1 MTDTSPSDAQVLAG
15 LLSGDQRAL
24 EDAYRQHGGLVYGL
38 ARRVTG
44 RDDVARDITQ
54 DVFAFLWERPDQVD
68 LSRGTLRSF
77 LGVVTHRRSVD
88 AIRRT
93 TRRAGAETRA
103 AEREVVV
110 RSEHDAEVVQAGL
123 VSWRAA
129 KMRSLLNQLPAEQRQ
144 ALELAYYQ
152 GHTYRE
158 VATVLGIPEG
168 TAKSR
173 LRLALARLRDLV
185 GPEDLGAWT

>member
-1 MTDTSPSDAQVLAG
+1 MTDPGPSDVQVMAG
-15 LLSGDQRAL
+15 LLAGDQCSL

-44 RDDVARDITQ
+44 REDTARDITQ

-68 LSRGTLRSF
+68 LTRGSLRSF

-93 TRRAGAETRA
+93 SRRAGAESRA
-103 AEREVVV
+103 AERETAVQ
-110 RSEHDAEVVQAGL
+110 SDHDAEVVQAGL

-129 KMRSLLNQLPAEQRQ
+129 KLRSLLAQLPTEQRQ

-158 VATVLGIPEG
+158 VATMLGIPEG

-173 LRLALARLRDLV
+173 LRLALARLRDLL
-185 GPEDLGAWT
+185 GPEELAAWT